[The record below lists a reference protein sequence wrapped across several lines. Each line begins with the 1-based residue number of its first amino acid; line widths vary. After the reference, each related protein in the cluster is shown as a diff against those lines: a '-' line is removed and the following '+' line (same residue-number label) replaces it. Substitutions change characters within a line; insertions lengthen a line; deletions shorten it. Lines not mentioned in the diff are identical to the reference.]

1 MNRRGFT
8 LIELLVVIAIIALLI
23 GILLP
28 SVSKAR
34 MSGFKVQSLSNLHQ
48 NMLYM
53 NYYSTDN
60 KEELLNPFNPTDRT
74 AANPPNTPW
83 DDRCVVFEPIAVAQ
97 SLGHPLYAYAWDY
110 GDGVQSN
117 QGTETFSYH
126 WLSHMLYGDKETS
139 SRMKSGIAPADKAMK
154 RFWQENTS
162 ANAQTDMSWIFPS
175 SYWYSPTCWQSYRRF
190 LNPTRTL
197 NPPPNQG
204 ENGFWIR
211 RNKVSDVYQPGS
223 KVMLFESHDFVE
235 KGQPMWNSPFAR
247 PCVAMV
253 DSSAKAVSMNTIIT
267 KTTTDPNQTDMLL
280 SPSGNWGPVN
290 PTQGEM
296 NYFYETYARWGFRF
310 DFGNPA
316 YFFATRNGIRGID
329 LR

>member
-1 MNRRGFT
+1 MKTPSRRGFT

-34 MSGFKVQSLSNLHQ
+34 MSGYKTQSLSNLHQ

-53 NYYSTDN
+53 AYYSTDN
-60 KEELLNPFNPTDRT
+60 KEELLNPFNKTDRN
-74 AANPPNTPW
+74 ASSPPNTPW
-83 DDRCVVFEPIAVAQ
+83 DDRAVVFEPISVAVT
-97 SLGHPLYAYAWDY
+97 LGHMPYQYAWDY
-110 GDGVQSN
+110 GTGAQSS

-139 SRMKSGIAPADKAMK
+139 SRMKSGVAPGDRAMK
-154 RFWQENTS
+154 RFWAENTS
-162 ANAQTDMSWIFPS
+162 GNAQTDLSWIFPS
-175 SYWYSPTCWQSYRRF
+175 SYWYSLTCWQDPARF
-190 LNPTRTL
+190 QNATRPMPGT
-197 NPPPNQG
+197 NPPVSP
-204 ENGFWIR
+204 GFWIR
-211 RNKVSDVYQPGS
+211 RNRTSDVYLPGL

-253 DSSAKAVSMNTIIT
+253 DSSAKAVSMNNIIT
-267 KTTTDPNQTDMLL
+267 RTTTDANQTDMLL
-280 SPSGNWGPVN
+280 APSGNWN
-290 PTQGEM
+290 PGAGEM
-296 NYFYETYARWGFRF
+296 NYFYETYTRWGFRF

-316 YFFATRNGIRGID
+316 YFWATRKGIQGLD